1 MVSYNLHSER
11 TGLLFQLQ
19 NRCEMFHSALE
30 NDEEFKSARVIYREI
45 KGLRERLMEM
55 KVSTTNKLEN
65 II

>member
-1 MVSYNLHSER
+1 
-11 TGLLFQLQ
+11 
-19 NRCEMFHSALE
+19 MFHSALE